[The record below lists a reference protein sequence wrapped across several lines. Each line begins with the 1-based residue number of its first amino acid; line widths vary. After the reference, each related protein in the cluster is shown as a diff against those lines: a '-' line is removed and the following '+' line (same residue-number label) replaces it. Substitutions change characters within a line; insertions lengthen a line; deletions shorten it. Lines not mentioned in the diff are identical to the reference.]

1 LTVHPVTDVLTV
13 TNLSMSFDQV
23 TVLHGVSMQVRRGE
37 IHALLGQ
44 NGSGKSTLIK
54 VLSGF
59 YTPDP
64 GAAIEVMG
72 SRLEAVGQG
81 DPARLGIAFV
91 HQDLG
96 LVNSMSIV
104 DNLAVGRY
112 ATKGPRID
120 WAAERARATQMLGE
134 FGLSLDVG
142 MEVGDVPSQAE
153 RALIAIARAVSSVR
167 QQSGEG
173 LLVLDEPTAY
183 LPHNEVVRLQS
194 AVRSLA
200 SMGIAVIYVTHK
212 LDELP
217 GFADRA
223 TVLRDGRVVGTVPI
237 AETDSDQLV
246 QLMIGHELEG
256 DISVDQLQDGPDGG
270 LQPVLVTDRLSG
282 SVLRELS
289 LSVRSGEVVGLT
301 GLVGMGQEEVASL
314 VFGAARLSGGSVA
327 VTGIPMRDPSPRRSM
342 ERGVAFIPANRAA
355 RGVSLGQSLAE
366 NVSLPAL
373 HRYFRHGRLRR
384 QEESSTVRRQLTE
397 YQVTPPEPAQ
407 KIGTLSGG
415 NQQKA
420 VLAKWL
426 QLSPT
431 LVLVDEPTQGIDV
444 GAREQVLERLAQ
456 LARDGSA
463 VVMNSSEHDDLLA
476 LCHRVLVFRNGSVVA
491 ELRGSNVSKESL
503 LRHSSYSGASV
514 SA

>member
-1 LTVHPVTDVLTV
+1 VHPVTDVLTV

-120 WAAERARATQMLGE
+120 WAAERARAKQLLGE

-183 LPHNEVVRLQS
+183 LPHNEVVRLHS

-223 TVLRDGRVVGTVPI
+223 TVLRDGRVVGTVAV

-246 QLMIGHELEG
+246 QLMIGHELDG
-256 DISVDQLQDGPDGG
+256 GISVEQLEEGPDSGH
-270 LQPVLVTDRLSG
+270 QAVLMTDRLSG

-289 LSVRSGEVVGLT
+289 LSVRSGEIVGLT

-314 VFGAARLSGGSVA
+314 VFGAAQPSGGSVA
-327 VTGIPMRDPSPRRSM
+327 VTGISMHDPSPRRSM

-373 HRYFRHGRLRR
+373 HRYFRNGRLRR

-397 YQVTPPEPAQ
+397 YQVTPPEPGQ

-444 GAREQVLERLAQ
+444 GAREQVLERLAH

-491 ELRGSNVSKESL
+491 ELRGSNLSKESL